1 MQLFYRD
8 IPNNINLNFTNMKK
22 IVFLIAASV
31 LLASCGTQMTILPK
45 ALNTVNSVSLD
56 ELNLEREDYDIL
68 NTVSAEATVIYRG
81 RGSQIEIID
90 QNNEFSLIYTKT
102 KIGWVLK
109 HSGILKLGYLSND
122 YTYDGESIIQPE
134 EVVRRLAM
142 YRLINVAKTNG
153 ADGIIE
159 PIISTNIEQSGK
171 DILYKT
177 NVEAKIIRL
186 HTNN

>member
-1 MQLFYRD
+1 
-8 IPNNINLNFTNMKK
+8 MKK
-22 IVFLIAASV
+22 LLFLIAAAVS
-31 LLASCGTQMTILPK
+31 LASCGTQVIVPK

-56 ELNLEREDYDIL
+56 ELNLERKDYDIL
-68 NTVSAEATVIYRG
+68 NTITAEAVVIYRE
-81 RGSQIEIID
+81 RGSKIEIID
-90 QNNEFSLIYTKT
+90 QNNEFSLSYTKSKT
-102 KIGWVLK
+102 GWRLE

-122 YTYDGESIIQPE
+122 YRGEIVNIIQPE

-159 PIISTNIEQSGK
+159 PIVSTNVEQSGK
-171 DILYKT
+171 DDILYKT
-177 NVEAKIIRL
+177 TVEAKIIKL

>member
-1 MQLFYRD
+1 
-8 IPNNINLNFTNMKK
+8 
-22 IVFLIAASV
+22 
-31 LLASCGTQMTILPK
+31 
-45 ALNTVNSVSLD
+45 
-56 ELNLEREDYDIL
+56 
-68 NTVSAEATVIYRG
+68 
-81 RGSQIEIID
+81 
-90 QNNEFSLIYTKT
+90 
-102 KIGWVLK
+102 
-109 HSGILKLGYLSND
+109 
-122 YTYDGESIIQPE
+122 
-134 EVVRRLAM
+134 